1 MLVKQTIKEKQSS
14 MQPKKTKS
22 LKVLQKGFLRIP
34 RYIIALIL
42 NPDPQMAGL
51 GKVYLYLLSKAF
63 FRNRTITHNK
73 KVFTCQRGEFV
84 DSQHRVSREL
94 GMSRPVFERYL
105 RLLLQ
110 QELIDIEVEKRGTL
124 FRIRDYQR
132 LCGDLPSDKME
143 EELDQSFFEAERSFG
158 GRCLF
163 Q

>member
-1 MLVKQTIKEKQSS
+1 MLIKQTIKEKQSS

-143 EELDQSFFEAERSFG
+143 VFR
-158 GRCLF
+158 GRAFLRRKVPF
-163 Q
+163 SIN

>member
-1 MLVKQTIKEKQSS
+1 MLIKQTIKEKQRS

-34 RYIIALIL
+34 RYIIALI
-42 NPDPQMAGL
+42 
-51 GKVYLYLLSKAF
+51 LSKAF

-143 EELDQSFFEAERSFG
+143 EDLDQSFFEAERSFG

>member
-1 MLVKQTIKEKQSS
+1 MLIKQTIKEKQSS

-84 DSQHRVSREL
+84 DSQHRVSR
-94 GMSRPVFERYL
+94 VFERYL

>member
-1 MLVKQTIKEKQSS
+1 MEPRTTKQLRVQ
-14 MQPKKTKS
+14 
-22 LKVLQKGFLRIP
+22 QKGFLRIP
-34 RYIIALIL
+34 RNIIALIL
-42 NPDPQMAGL
+42 SSDPETAGL
-51 GKVYLYLLSKAF
+51 GKVYLYLMTKAY
-63 FRNRTITHNK
+63 FRSRTITYNK